1 MRPVYIQAFEGTA
14 CTDSS
19 GSLTLI
25 FSILIAIS
33 FVGMIMI
40 TLRAAMYPYK
50 KVHLSSSLEDEED
63 EWEEYQAYLRYMAGF
78 VTMWGGEK
86 EDENEKMYDTASEST
101 PSNNI
106 HLGLGNSS
114 SLSSDAADGSPKVV
128 ELYEDEERMPLSPPN
143 ADFSAADRSRI
154 YTPSSQQDSNYDNDE
169 RAALSPETPTIHVN
183 EIKSTRRRF
192 RTPEFLSPGTFRSWR
207 TNDEEQ
213 GDPNNREL
221 PQTPLMT
228 SPRNQETGRSQ
239 YFSSIIS
246 PMRIDDKENGSSGKI
261 D

>member
-1 MRPVYIQAFEGTA
+1 MRPVYLQAFEGTA

-50 KVHLSSSLEDEED
+50 KVHLSSSLDDEED

-78 VTMWGGEK
+78 VTMWGGGK

-114 SLSSDAADGSPKVV
+114 SLSSDAADGSPRVV

-143 ADFSAADRSRI
+143 ADFSAADRSQI
-154 YTPSSQQDSNYDNDE
+154 YTPSSQQDVYDDE

-192 RTPEFLSPGTFRSWR
+192 RTPEFLSPGRRWR

-213 GDPNNREL
+213 GDPNREM

>member
-40 TLRAAMYPYK
+40 TLRAAMYPHK
-50 KVHLSSSLEDEED
+50 KVHLSSSLDDEED

-143 ADFSAADRSRI
+143 ADFSAADRSQI
-154 YTPSSQQDSNYDNDE
+154 YTPSSQQDVYDE

-183 EIKSTRRRF
+183 ENKSTRRRF

-213 GDPNNREL
+213 GDSNREM
-221 PQTPLMT
+221 PQTPLMK
-228 SPRNQETGRSQ
+228 SPQGNQETGVNQ

-246 PMRIDDKENGSSGKI
+246 PMRTDDKETTSGKI